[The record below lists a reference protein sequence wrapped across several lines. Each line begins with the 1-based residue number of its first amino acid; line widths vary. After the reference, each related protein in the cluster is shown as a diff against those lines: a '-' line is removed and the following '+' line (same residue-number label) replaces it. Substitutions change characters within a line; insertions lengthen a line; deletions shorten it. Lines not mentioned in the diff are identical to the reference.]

1 MLVRYFTQADAPH
14 WHVESTP
21 SNLVGQLTGN
31 AETAYREGEELRQ
44 RLQPID
50 IAPAKEVLLRIGTAR
65 IRRDGVAYPITWR
78 ATGPTG
84 LFPRMTAE
92 LVVSPVGSERASVVF
107 EGTYD
112 PPLGILGEAIDRT
125 LLNRLAELTVKS
137 WVDDLVEATETRWA
151 ESERDRD
158 LDDGSLLAARPDGEG
173 SV

>member
-1 MLVRYFTQADAPH
+1 MLVRYFTQVDAPH
-14 WHVESTP
+14 WHVEATL
-21 SNLVGQLTGN
+21 SNLVEELAGR
-31 AETAYREGEELRQ
+31 AETAYREGEHLRQ

-92 LVVSPVGSERASVVF
+92 LVVSPVGSDKASVVF

-112 PPLGILGEAIDRT
+112 PPLGILGDAIDRT
-125 LLNRLAELTVKS
+125 LLNRLAEMTVKA
-137 WVDDLVEATETRWA
+137 WVDDVVEATESGWA
-151 ESERDRD
+151 RATT
-158 LDDGSLLAARPDGEG
+158 GP
-173 SV
+173 